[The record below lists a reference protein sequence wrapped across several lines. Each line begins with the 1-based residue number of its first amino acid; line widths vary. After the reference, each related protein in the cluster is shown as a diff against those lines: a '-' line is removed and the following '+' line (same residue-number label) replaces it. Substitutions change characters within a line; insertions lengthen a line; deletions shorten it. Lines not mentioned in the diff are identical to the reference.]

1 MESTRA
7 HAAYNL
13 EIVLVLLLAFATLAV
28 TGG

>member
-7 HAAYNL
+7 HAAYNT
-13 EIVLVLLLAFATLAV
+13 EIVLVLLLAFATLAI